1 MAVLDVRDLS
11 IQYDTRAGI
20 RHAVTG
26 ASFKLEPGGYL
37 GIVGESG
44 CGKTTIVRALLGILP
59 PNGRIANGS
68 ILFRDR
74 DLARVSESEYRKLRW
89 RNIALVPQSAMNALD
104 PVVSVG
110 DQLVEAIRTH
120 ERVSSGD
127 ARDRA
132 ADAFRTVGLDP
143 RRLDNFAHQMS
154 GGMRQR
160 AMIAM
165 ALTLGPDVIIGD
177 EPTTGLDVI
186 MQDQILR
193 ELKRLQEERNQAMI
207 LVTHNVAAVAENCDH
222 VVVMYGGEVMEYGT
236 TADVLLDSFNP
247 YTLGLRNAFPSIHH
261 DETHR
266 LISIPGTPPSL
277 MDPGPG
283 CKFTERCPFATD
295 LCRVESPPLVE
306 VSPGHVSRCHFPDK
320 VEEFRKASSLRETW
334 RIDQQPSKTTWAA
347 TNGQSKL
354 SKTSAESID
363 VERRAS
369 ETLDVDQLKVHFP
382 VRQGLVSSIL
392 RSRQSWVHA
401 VDGIDITLRRG
412 KTVGLAGESGCGK
425 STTGMTLA
433 RLYQPTSG
441 HLRLG
446 GMDAAQLNGRSLK
459 RFRRRV
465 QMVFQDPYGS
475 LNPRFTVGRAV
486 EEALIIH
493 KIGDAQERRA
503 RVEHALSLAELE
515 PAAEY
520 YDRYPHQLSGG
531 QRQRVS
537 IARAIVLEP
546 EFLVADEPVSMLDV
560 SVQAGV
566 LNLLQTLVKELNVGL
581 LYVSHDLSTMRH
593 ICDEVAIM
601 YVGQVVEQGSAE
613 EVLSNPLH
621 PYAKALVAAVPV
633 PDPNHRRQRV
643 HLVGEVPSAVDPVPG
658 CRFAPRC
665 PAVMDQCHQ
674 NTPALAAT
682 ERSHGRRVACFLFH
696 DQTIESSHL
705 QDPVIATDP
714 ERSVPAREA
723 VGGKV
728 GQ

>member
-11 IQYDTRAGI
+11 IQYETRAGV
-20 RHAVTG
+20 RHAVSG
-26 ASFKLEPGGYL
+26 ASFQLEPGGYL

-59 PNGRIANGS
+59 PNGRVAGGS

-110 DQLVEAIRTH
+110 DQLVEAIQTH
-120 ERVSSGD
+120 EKSSNRE
-127 ARDRA
+127 ARERA
-132 ADAFRTVGLDP
+132 AEAFRTVGLDP

-165 ALTLGPDVIIGD
+165 SLTLKPDVIIGD

-193 ELKRLQEERNQAMI
+193 ELKRLQEERKQAMI

-222 VVVMYGGEVMEYGT
+222 VVVMYGGEVMEYGST
-236 TADVLLDSFNP
+236 SDVLLNSYNP

-261 DETHR
+261 EESHR

-277 MDPGPG
+277 LDPGPG
-283 CKFTERCPFATD
+283 CKFAERCPFVAD
-295 LCRVESPPLVE
+295 QCRVESPPLLEVE
-306 VSPGHVSRCHFPDK
+306 PGHVSRCHFPEK
-320 VEEFRKASSLRETW
+320 VEQFRALSSLRDTW
-334 RIDQQPSKTTWAA
+334 RVDQEPAKTTWTASNGRVLYPEAA
-347 TNGQSKL
+347 EDGSTADVQMSEML
-354 SKTSAESID
+354 Q
-363 VERRAS
+363 VER
-369 ETLDVDQLKVHFP
+369 LKVHFP
-382 VRQGLVSSIL
+382 VRQGLLPSLL
-392 RSRQSWVHA
+392 RSQKSWVHA
-401 VDGIDITLRRG
+401 VDGIDITLQRG
-412 KTVGLAGESGCGK
+412 RTVGLAGESGCGK

-433 RLYQPTSG
+433 RLYQPSEG

-493 KIGDAQERRA
+493 KLGDPQERRA

-515 PAAEY
+515 PAGEY

-613 EVLSNPLH
+613 DVLSNPLH
-621 PYAKALVAAVPV
+621 PYAKALVAAVPI
-633 PDPNHRRQRV
+633 PDPTHRRERV
-643 HLVGEVPSAVDPVPG
+643 HLAGEVPSAVDPAPG

-665 PAVMDQCHQ
+665 PAVMERCHRS
-674 NTPALAAT
+674 TPALAET
-682 ERSHGRRVACFLFH
+682 DGSPGRRIACFLFH
-696 DQTIESSHL
+696 DRTVEEGQVESSAL
-705 QDPVIATDP
+705 RTDS
-714 ERSVPAREA
+714 ERSVPARKA